1 MLRRPRIGVT
11 LEFEDP
17 MLIPVEHNL
26 CGLGKGGGGCPL
38 FVDGDE
44 TGTAAA
50 QAATQTGE
58 EVFGVECRVDR
69 DLSAP
74 DHLDSR
80 GRFDNRARE
89 DDRIACAADRAN
101 SRRRGHHAERLAA
114 EQRSVVVGLVGEDE
128 PS

>member
-1 MLRRPRIGVT
+1 
-11 LEFEDP
+11 
-17 MLIPVEHNL
+17 MLIPAEHNL
-26 CGLGKGGGGCPL
+26 RGLGKGGGGCPL

-50 QAATQTGE
+50 RVATQTDE

-69 DLSAP
+69 DLGAP
-74 DHLDSR
+74 DRLDSR
-80 GRFDNRARE
+80 GRFDDRARE
-89 DDRIACAADRAN
+89 DDRIACAAGRTD
-101 SRRRGHHAERLAA
+101 SRRQGHHAERLAA